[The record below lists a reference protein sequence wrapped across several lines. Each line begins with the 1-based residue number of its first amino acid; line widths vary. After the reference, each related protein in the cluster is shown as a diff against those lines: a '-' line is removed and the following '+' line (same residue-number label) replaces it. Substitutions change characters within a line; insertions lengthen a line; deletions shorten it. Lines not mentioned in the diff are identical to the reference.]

1 MLSFFADSVLY
12 NMDRLTI
19 YACVYVDYSRLFFRV
34 YVLLFSVD
42 LLYSV
47 NPIIIIIYKILHGDR
62 SGMASLCLEPPASF
76 LLLIQTNGHN
86 GSDDLNNFD

>member
-1 MLSFFADSVLY
+1 
-12 NMDRLTI
+12 MDRLTI

-47 NPIIIIIYKILHGDR
+47 NPIIIIIYKILHVGDLG
-62 SGMASLCLEPPASF
+62 SKVNISNCNI
-76 LLLIQTNGHN
+76 LINALQIII
-86 GSDDLNNFD
+86 